1 MYAVAVSYLE
11 WIRWIA
17 TGWFRCADRVVWLEN
32 AEDQLGVDALMS
44 RTPDLPTSDDQGY
57 VIVCI
62 KSNALLSHRRNNPE
76 RSVGHLWVN
85 MEAVASFHP
94 LSDRGA
100 RLLEADAERASV
112 RLGKPIF
119 ESKWE
124 NWRDRQLEDEAH
136 WRGLSLCVALGLLQP
151 DFKSIQATVKETL
164 AGRELPPN
172 AVEIRDGAYEG
183 TRALGWVA
191 AIGVALIDP
200 SMKAAFKEKTESKEI
215 RTIVKSLRQDFDL
228 KRPLLVDDAS
238 IQISRTIDGI
248 LADLQAE
255 MPPLELMATVLHYQS
270 LALRGLEISL
280 EALVDDLA
288 SLALVDPMHA
298 SLAAYFIGRSMENV
312 AVSTL
317 LYQSNP
323 ERYATHVNKA
333 SRLQLDVMAIAAK
346 RLEDIPQ
353 VVKLNS
359 DSAEGDDNPSAFHDG
374 AKPIATDISV
384 ERDSVLEARQPI
396 NGNSSNWNF
405 GEENVNNS
413 SLSSNS
419 GSEVGVFSETAFV
432 DNKNQSESNE
442 QKPFDPEATSLNP
455 FETGDCEI
463 AQPRETVSDLRSD
476 LSQSSVENLDRVT
489 APLKDANNG
498 RKVRQQ
504 RKTKSAA

>member
-164 AGRELPPN
+164 AGREPPPQMQLKL
-172 AVEIRDGAYEG
+172 EMG
-183 TRALGWVA
+183 L
-191 AIGVALIDP
+191 
-200 SMKAAFKEKTESKEI
+200 MKA
-215 RTIVKSLRQDFDL
+215 
-228 KRPLLVDDAS
+228 LVHW
-238 IQISRTIDGI
+238 DGW
-248 LADLQAE
+248 LQ
-255 MPPLELMATVLHYQS
+255 
-270 LALRGLEISL
+270 
-280 EALVDDLA
+280 
-288 SLALVDPMHA
+288 
-298 SLAAYFIGRSMENV
+298 
-312 AVSTL
+312 
-317 LYQSNP
+317 
-323 ERYATHVNKA
+323 
-333 SRLQLDVMAIAAK
+333 
-346 RLEDIPQ
+346 
-353 VVKLNS
+353 
-359 DSAEGDDNPSAFHDG
+359 
-374 AKPIATDISV
+374 
-384 ERDSVLEARQPI
+384 
-396 NGNSSNWNF
+396 
-405 GEENVNNS
+405 
-413 SLSSNS
+413 
-419 GSEVGVFSETAFV
+419 
-432 DNKNQSESNE
+432 
-442 QKPFDPEATSLNP
+442 
-455 FETGDCEI
+455 
-463 AQPRETVSDLRSD
+463 
-476 LSQSSVENLDRVT
+476 
-489 APLKDANNG
+489 
-498 RKVRQQ
+498 
-504 RKTKSAA
+504 